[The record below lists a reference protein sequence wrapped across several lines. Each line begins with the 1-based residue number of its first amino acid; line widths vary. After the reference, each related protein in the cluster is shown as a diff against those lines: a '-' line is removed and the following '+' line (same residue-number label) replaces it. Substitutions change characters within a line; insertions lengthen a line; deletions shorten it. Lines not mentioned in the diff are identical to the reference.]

1 MLVESVQECSHAII
15 PQLYDTIMQ
24 TGENPRALWVKGKSL
39 HAVRFRLKLR
49 QHLLSGFCNH
59 IPTGMKKKIQGK

>member
-24 TGENPRALWVKGKSL
+24 AGEDPRALWVEGKSL

-49 QHLLSGFCNH
+49 QHPNVL
-59 IPTGMKKKIQGK
+59 